1 MSLFMDLYER
11 DSGNSVGGDIT
22 VSQVPGRVH
31 EILANIVLELYADPN
46 NLPDDNVLQTKLVC
60 PLEATWRAKEILT
73 VLQSNPTASN
83 FCGKVFKNGE
93 PAVFC
98 K

>member
-1 MSLFMDLYER
+1 MSDLYER
-11 DSGNSVGGDIT
+11 DSGSPVGSDIA

-31 EILANIVLELYADPN
+31 EILANVVLELYADPN
-46 NLPDDNVLQTKLVC
+46 NLPDDHVLQTKLIR